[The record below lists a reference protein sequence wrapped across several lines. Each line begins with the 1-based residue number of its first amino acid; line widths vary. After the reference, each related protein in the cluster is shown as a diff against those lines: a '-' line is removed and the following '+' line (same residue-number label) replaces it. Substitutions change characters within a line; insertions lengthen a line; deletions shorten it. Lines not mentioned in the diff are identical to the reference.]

1 MRVRAIGVVGVV
13 ALVSM
18 FFVPLQAADSQ
29 VGTWKVNIA
38 KSTYSPG
45 PAPKSSTVKIEAAGN
60 GVKLIVDAVGNDGTA
75 THTEYTAG
83 YDGKDVR
90 AMVGSLPG
98 GADTIALKRVD
109 ANTVEGTAKLKG
121 KVMTTTRYV
130 ISADGKTRTVTAT
143 GTTANGKPAKNVIVY
158 DRQ

>member
-1 MRVRAIGVVGVV
+1 
-13 ALVSM
+13 
-18 FFVPLQAADSQ
+18 
-29 VGTWKVNIA
+29 
-38 KSTYSPG
+38 
-45 PAPKSSTVKIEAAGN
+45 
-60 GVKLIVDAVGNDGTA
+60 
-75 THTEYTAG
+75 
-83 YDGKDVR
+83 
-90 AMVGSLPG
+90 LPG

-143 GTTANGKPAKNVIVY
+143 GTTADGKPAKNVIVY